1 MENAHGAVGDGGCI
15 LGIVHAQ
22 TGRLTADKLYGCI
35 RDKFIKA
42 PMALLPPPTQAMT
55 ASGSRPSFACNC
67 SFDLF
72 ADDLL
77 EIPDDGGE
85 RWGPMTEPSTY
96 RVSSIRE
103 AHSRMVSLTASFKCH
118 RPLVTACTLA
128 PSSSIRNTFSACRS
142 VSSFPMR
149 RSRTPCP

>member
-67 SFDLF
+67 SFDLL

-77 EIPDDGGE
+77 
-85 RWGPMTEPSTY
+85 
-96 RVSSIRE
+96 
-103 AHSRMVSLTASFKCH
+103 K
-118 RPLVTACTLA
+118 
-128 PSSSIRNTFSACRS
+128 
-142 VSSFPMR
+142 
-149 RSRTPCP
+149 SRTMVGKGGGP